1 MIGEVKTY
9 RFVESRQRAHSRLNR
24 FPGGLVVVGDALAS
38 VNPIYGQGLTL
49 SALAANALGAYLRSA
64 ASPRDPAWA
73 YFRLAE
79 AVVEGAW
86 QLSTAADLA
95 QPHVTDPYPRGY
107 RVQKWVADRLTEASV
122 LDSAVNTRYMGV
134 VHMELPP
141 KALTD
146 PRFLARAARVLLS
159 R

>member
-1 MIGEVKTY
+1 M
-9 RFVESRQRAHSRLNR
+9 HSRLNR

-49 SALAANALGAYLRSA
+49 AALAANSLGAHLRSN
-64 ASPRDPAWA
+64 PDLRKPAWD
-73 YFRLAE
+73 YFRLVE
-79 AVVEGAW
+79 AVVDGAW

-95 QPHVTDPYPRGY
+95 QPHVTGPYPRGY

-122 LDSAVNTRYMGV
+122 LDSAVNTQYMQV
-134 VHMELPP
+134 VNMQLPP

-146 PRFLARAARVLLS
+146 PRFLARATRVLLS